1 MLRITLR
8 ELEVYAAIAAT
19 GSITAA
25 GDELGLSQSAASGA
39 VAELERRLGVAL
51 FDRVGRRV
59 VLNEHGRYLLPRAL
73 DLLRQAGEVET
84 SFGDGPP
91 SRLNIAA
98 SLTIGNYVL
107 PGLLAELMREQP
119 THRYEVEIGNS
130 RSVVARVLD
139 CRADIGLIEA
149 PLSDARLASELW
161 LIDEMVIYAHADH
174 PFASQP
180 PSREQ
185 LAAAPW
191 IVRESGS
198 GVRRTLEAILLPH
211 LGAIN
216 VALELGSGE
225 AIREAIRRGM
235 GITCSSR
242 RAARRELEAGEFVEI
257 AGTALAGVQ
266 LERRFYIVWHGERQL
281 TAGALRLRGA
291 CRELLRRET
300 IACGGGIGTDH
311 ATAL

>member
-8 ELEVYAAIAAT
+8 ELEVFAAIGRT
-19 GSITAA
+19 GRITAA

-39 VAELERRLGVAL
+39 IAELERRLGVAL

-73 DLLRQAGEVET
+73 DLLRAAGELEAG
-84 SFGDGPP
+84 FGDGPP
-91 SRLNIAA
+91 SRLTIAA

-107 PGLLAELMREQP
+107 PGLLADLTREDP
-119 THRYEVEIGNS
+119 AHRYEVEIGNS
-130 RSVVARVLD
+130 HSVVAMLKD

-149 PLSDARLASELW
+149 PLSDSRIASELW
-161 LIDEMVIYAHADH
+161 LTDEMIIYARADH
-174 PFASQP
+174 PFVRQP
-180 PSREQ
+180 PGRDELSV
-185 LAAAPW
+185 APW

-216 VALELGSGE
+216 VVLELGSGE
-225 AIREAIRRGM
+225 AIRETVRRGM

-242 RAARRELEAGEFVEI
+242 RAARREIEAGEFATIE
-257 AGTALAGVQ
+257 LPGVR
-266 LERRFYIVWHGERQL
+266 LERRFFIVWHAERQL
-281 TAGALRLRGA
+281 THGALRLRDA
-291 CRELLRRET
+291 CRELMQRES
-300 IACGGGIGTDH
+300 AGAGC
-311 ATAL
+311 AAAL